1 MAQVCAGGC
10 GVRSTV
16 STRPPAPLH
25 SCTHLGCFSVCLP
38 AQLLYTELKD
48 LQALGIAPCGHV
60 CQFPAL
66 IPAEL
71 CICPFQLLSWGSACL
86 AERHSPPALLC
97 CMGTAERTEKGLQG
111 AFSPPAP
118 SEPLPENPSHLCLLP
133 SYRAKGLMCSTRRA
147 GGQAGPWH
155 HAKEMEDVPS
165 AQEGLPPPR
174 GEEQCRH

>member
-1 MAQVCAGGC
+1 M
-10 GVRSTV
+10 

-38 AQLLYTELKD
+38 AQLLCTELKD

-97 CMGTAERTEKGLQG
+97 CMGTVERTEKGL
-111 AFSPPAP
+111 
-118 SEPLPENPSHLCLLP
+118 
-133 SYRAKGLMCSTRRA
+133 
-147 GGQAGPWH
+147 
-155 HAKEMEDVPS
+155 
-165 AQEGLPPPR
+165 
-174 GEEQCRH
+174 